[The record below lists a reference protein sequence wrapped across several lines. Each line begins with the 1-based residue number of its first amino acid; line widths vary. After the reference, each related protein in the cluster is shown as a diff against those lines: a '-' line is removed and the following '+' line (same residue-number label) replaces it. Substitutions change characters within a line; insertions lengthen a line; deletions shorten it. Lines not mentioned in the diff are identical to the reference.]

1 MIDICIATKPL
12 RLGQSEGRPF
22 TCPPMKDCA
31 AEPEA
36 IVSAIREIFEGREAL
51 AFLWMANTA
60 VWGKWTGDTL
70 DFVSIEQWSPKYLA
84 ELRVFSEDAEIRFL
98 RSGDTLRYRCISAAE
113 EEGKDYV
120 DSLAPFYGEAKEKD
134 GRLSVVD
141 EDRKLSMEIPLP
153 YDGKSK
159 TYGLAT
165 RNYIGQNEIGQAGYV
180 DSRFLG
186 VVSVDG
192 RK

>member
-1 MIDICIATKPL
+1 MIDICLATEAL
-12 RLGQSEGRPF
+12 HLGHSDGQPF
-22 TCPPMKDCA
+22 VCPPMRNCA

-36 IVSAIREIFEGREAL
+36 VIAAVREAFGGREAM

-60 VWGKWTGDTL
+60 VWGKWTGENL
-70 DFVSIEQWSPKYLA
+70 DFFNIDRWSPKYLV
-84 ELRVFSEDAEIRFL
+84 ELRVFSEDAEIRFV
-98 RSGDTLRYRCISAAE
+98 RSGDTLRFRCISLAKEA
-113 EEGKDYV
+113 GKDYV
-120 DSLAPFYGEAKEKD
+120 DSLAPFYGEAQEKD
-134 GRLSVVD
+134 GHLIVAD
-141 EDRKLSMEIPLP
+141 EARKLSMEIPVP
-153 YDGKSK
+153 HDGNSK

-180 DSRFLG
+180 DSRFMG

>member
-1 MIDICIATKPL
+1 MIDIRLATEPL
-12 RLGQSEGRPF
+12 HLGHSDGQPF
-22 TCPPMKDCA
+22 VCLPMRNCA

-36 IVSAIREIFEGREAL
+36 VISAIREVLEGREAA
-51 AFLWMANTA
+51 AFLWMANAA
-60 VWGKWTGDTL
+60 VWGKWTGDAL
-70 DFVSIEQWSPKYLA
+70 EFINLEPWDPKYLV
-84 ELRVFSEDAEIRFL
+84 ELRVFCEDAEIRFV
-98 RSGDTLRYRCISAAE
+98 RSGDTIRFRCISAAE
-113 EEGKDYV
+113 EAGKDYV

-134 GRLSVVD
+134 GCLIIED
-141 EDRKLSMEIPLP
+141 EARKFSMEIPVP
-153 YDGKSK
+153 YDGKST

-192 RK
+192 RR